1 MYSGLCSF
9 SKLHRGQIRDLGCG
23 FSQLGDTLNTIL
35 VHKEICGG
43 DKIKKTD

>member
-1 MYSGLCSF
+1 MS
-9 SKLHRGQIRDLGCG
+9 DLGCG